1 MKAFVF
7 PGQGS
12 QFPGM
17 GYDLYKSNE
26 KVKSLFNEA
35 DDVLGFALSNVM
47 FNGNEEE
54 LKQTKITQPAIFLH
68 SIAKLSVLQETHS
81 PSAVAGHS
89 LGEFSSLVANNTI
102 SFEDGLKLVFLRSKA
117 MQKSCEST
125 NGIMAAILG
134 LDDKTIKE
142 TCESFDGNV
151 TAANFNCPGQ
161 VVISGELN
169 AVKKICETFNEIGAR
184 RSILLPVGGAFH
196 SNLMNDAKSELK
208 EAIHK
213 TKFNNPSCPIYQN
226 FTAQKTTN
234 IDIIKENLINQLT
247 APVLWT
253 QTINNMVDDGY
264 LDYIEVG
271 PGKVLQGLIRKINR
285 ETTTQS
291 VLS

>member
-35 DDVLGFALSNVM
+35 DDVLGFSLSNVM

-54 LKQTKITQPAIFLH
+54 LKQTKITQPAIFLY
-68 SIAKLSVLQETHS
+68 SIAKLSILQETHS

-117 MQKSCEST
+117 MQKSCESS

-169 AVKKICETFNEIGAR
+169 AVKKICEKFNEIGAR

>member
-17 GYDLYKSNE
+17 GHDLYKSNV

-68 SIAKLSVLQETHS
+68 SIAELIVLQETHS

-117 MQKSCEST
+117 MQKSCENS
-125 NGIMAAILG
+125 NGTMAAILG
-134 LDDKTIKE
+134 LDDIIIKE

-169 AVKKICETFNEIGAR
+169 AVNKVYC
-184 RSILLPVGGAFH
+184 
-196 SNLMNDAKSELK
+196 LK
-208 EAIHK
+208 NPK
-213 TKFNNPSCPIYQN
+213 TRYF
-226 FTAQKTTN
+226 
-234 IDIIKENLINQLT
+234 
-247 APVLWT
+247 
-253 QTINNMVDDGY
+253 
-264 LDYIEVG
+264 
-271 PGKVLQGLIRKINR
+271 
-285 ETTTQS
+285 
-291 VLS
+291 

>member
-47 FNGNEEE
+47 FNGNEKE

-68 SIAKLSVLQETHS
+68 SIAKLSVLQETYS

-102 SFEDGLKLVFLRSKA
+102 SFKDGLKLVFLRSKA
-117 MQKSCEST
+117 MQKSCESS
-125 NGIMAAILG
+125 NGTMAAILG

-161 VVISGELN
+161 VVISGEIN
-169 AVKKICETFNEIGAR
+169 AVKKICEKFNEIGAR

-264 LDYIEVG
+264 LDYTEVG

>member
-102 SFEDGLKLVFLRSKA
+102 SFKDGLKLVFLRSKA
-117 MQKSCEST
+117 MQKSCESS

-134 LDDKTIKE
+134 LNDKTIKE

-169 AVKKICETFNEIGAR
+169 AVKKICEKFNEIGAR

>member
-17 GYDLYKSNE
+17 GHNLYKSNK

-47 FNGNEEE
+47 FNGNDEE

-68 SIAKLSVLQETHS
+68 SIAELIVLQETHS

-117 MQKSCEST
+117 MQKSCENS
-125 NGIMAAILG
+125 NGTMAAILG
-134 LDDKTIKE
+134 LDDKIIKE

-169 AVKKICETFNEIGAR
+169 AVKKICEKFNEIGAR
-184 RSILLPVGGAFH
+184 RSILLHVGGAFH

-226 FTAQKTTN
+226 FTAKKTTN
-234 IDIIKENLINQLT
+234 IEIIKENLINQLT

-253 QTINNMVDDGY
+253 QTINNMVNDGY
-264 LDYIEVG
+264 LDYMEVG
-271 PGKVLQGLIRKINR
+271 PGRILQGLIRKVNR
-285 ETTTQS
+285 EVS
-291 VLS
+291 VESALG

>member
-47 FNGNEEE
+47 FNGNEKE

-102 SFEDGLKLVFLRSKA
+102 SFKDGLKLVSKRAIAIQRYQIRLADDLLKLIQPITLFL
-117 MQKSCEST
+117 
-125 NGIMAAILG
+125 
-134 LDDKTIKE
+134 
-142 TCESFDGNV
+142 
-151 TAANFNCPGQ
+151 
-161 VVISGELN
+161 
-169 AVKKICETFNEIGAR
+169 AV
-184 RSILLPVGGAFH
+184 
-196 SNLMNDAKSELK
+196 
-208 EAIHK
+208 
-213 TKFNNPSCPIYQN
+213 
-226 FTAQKTTN
+226 FT
-234 IDIIKENLINQLT
+234 
-247 APVLWT
+247 V
-253 QTINNMVDDGY
+253 
-264 LDYIEVG
+264 
-271 PGKVLQGLIRKINR
+271 
-285 ETTTQS
+285 S
-291 VLS
+291 

>member
-47 FNGNEEE
+47 FNGNEKE

-102 SFEDGLKLVFLRSKA
+102 SFEDGLKLVFLRANA
-117 MQKSCEST
+117 MQKSCDNS
-125 NGIMAAILG
+125 NGTMAAILG
-134 LDDKTIKE
+134 LDDEIIKD
-142 TCESFDGNV
+142 TCKSFDGNV

-161 VVISGELN
+161 VVISGEIN
-169 AVKKICETFNEIGAR
+169 AVKKICEKFNEIGAR

-264 LDYIEVG
+264 LDYTEVG

>member
-17 GYDLYKSNE
+17 GHDLYKSNK

-47 FNGNEEE
+47 FNGNDEE

-68 SIAKLSVLQETHS
+68 SIAELIVLQETHS

-117 MQKSCEST
+117 MQKSCENS
-125 NGIMAAILG
+125 NGTMAAILG
-134 LDDKTIKE
+134 LDDKIIKE
-142 TCESFDGNV
+142 TCERFDGNV

-169 AVKKICETFNEIGAR
+169 AVKEICEKFNEIGAR

-226 FTAQKTTN
+226 FTAKKTTN
-234 IDIIKENLINQLT
+234 IEIIKENLINQLT

-253 QTINNMVDDGY
+253 QTINNMVNDGY
-264 LDYIEVG
+264 LDYMEVG
-271 PGKVLQGLIRKINR
+271 PGRVLQGLIRKVNR
-285 ETTTQS
+285 EVS
-291 VLS
+291 VESALG

>member
-68 SIAKLSVLQETHS
+68 SIAKLSVLQETYS

-102 SFEDGLKLVFLRSKA
+102 SFKDGLKLVFLRSKA
-117 MQKSCEST
+117 MQKSCESS
-125 NGIMAAILG
+125 NGTMAAILG

-169 AVKKICETFNEIGAR
+169 AVKKICEKFNEIGAR
-184 RSILLPVGGAFH
+184 RSILLAVGGAFH